1 MPTPHNPLIK
11 KMNPSV
17 QKDCN
22 ISWFNRIVKLFDRSN
37 PNHIYGERIGHL
49 ILHAHSNKRFT
60 HITEFLSDHFP
71 DSLILVKEEV
81 SKETTKAIRDKE
93 EEVIIK
99 DLHYHCY
106 ITYKPSGDV
115 NPDAS
120 FRSKVREILKNKGRE
135 KNFHKE
141 DSSYRFRAYNVVTSA
156 KWFGAWDVFYN
167 SYAEHLE
174 QGTDYKCLS
183 LPVTEDTKIR
193 ILSWVSYAAKKTTS
207 RSKRN
212 CRILDNRNKHVK

>member
-1 MPTPHNPLIK
+1 MPKPHHPLINRV
-11 KMNPSV
+11 NPAV

-22 ISWFNRIVKLFDRSN
+22 ISWFNRIVELFNRSN

-60 HITEFLSDHFP
+60 HITEFLTKHFP
-71 DSLILVKEEV
+71 DALILVKEEV
-81 SKETTKAIRDKE
+81 SKETTKAIRDKK

-106 ITYKPSGDV
+106 ITYKPVEGV

-120 FRSKVREILKNKGRE
+120 FRAKVREILKNKGRE
-135 KNFHKE
+135 KNYHKE
-141 DSSYRFRAYNVVTSA
+141 DSSYRFRAYNVATSA

-167 SYAEHLE
+167 SYPEYLE
-174 QGTDYKCLS
+174 QGNNYKCIS

-193 ILSWVSYAAKKTTS
+193 ILSWLSYAAKKATS
-207 RSKRN
+207 RSNRN
-212 CRILDNRNKHVK
+212 CRIIDNRDKHVK